1 MKVVLFL
8 LISLIVF
15 FATND
20 GLRDTFLENSALSY
34 LKESIVFI
42 LFLFLMLIIVF
53 SKHRVF
59 TKGMTT
65 FNLVAFFLLATSFIT
80 TMMAGFESFTRADA
94 LSFGGWSVW
103 IKVLVFVL
111 LTNSL
116 ILLYKTDRIVY
127 DAIPRL
133 YIKGVVFYSILTI
146 FFVASGL
153 NESLPMRDW
162 YGRLSIGYPTMDS
175 FVLVVACVFLAF
187 CVRNITYVLLLHLLF
202 TIVLVMQNTVS
213 GYLLFLCYLFFMIF
227 MLQGKWKL
235 IPLLSLSIVCIV
247 ATYIYINL
255 ATEMGAFGMLILDK
269 IDGFI
274 FGSETASVTIRQ
286 EQISDLL
293 DILKSDTLLFLFGI
307 GGVGAFAVENQFYS
321 IFGMFG
327 LVGICLYGTLFL
339 CMFFVFKQ
347 RKDYFSCILVLL
359 HSIGSISLSGIYLYP
374 LIFVASYIIS
384 RFYLGYN
391 NDLSNS
397 QLRWNSPCF

>member
-1 MKVVLFL
+1 MKIILFL
-8 LISLIVF
+8 SISLIVF

-20 GLRDTFLENSALSY
+20 GLRDTFFENSALSY

-42 LFLFLMLIIVF
+42 LFLFLTIINIF

-59 TKGMTT
+59 TKGMAT

-80 TMMAGFESFTRADA
+80 TRMAGFENFLRADA

-127 DAIPRL
+127 AAIPRL
-133 YIKGVVFYSILTI
+133 YITGVAFYSILTI

-162 YGRLSIGYPTMDS
+162 HGRLSIGYPPMDS
-175 FVLVVACVFLAF
+175 LVLVVSCVFSAF
-187 CVRNITYVLLLHLLF
+187 YVRNISCVVLLHLLF

-213 GYLLFLCYLFFMIF
+213 GYLLFFGYLFFLVF
-227 MLQGKWKL
+227 MLRGKWKL
-235 IPLLSLSIVCIV
+235 IPLLSLSIGCIV
-247 ATYIYINL
+247 LAYIYAYL
-255 ATEMGAFGMLILDK
+255 ATEMGAFGKLIINK
-269 IDGFI
+269 INGFI
-274 FGSETASVTIRQ
+274 FGSETASITIRQ
-286 EQISDLL
+286 EQISYLL
-293 DILKSDTLLFLFGI
+293 DVLKSDPLLFIFGI

-321 IFGMFG
+321 ILGMFG
-327 LVGICLYGTLFL
+327 LIGICLYGTLFL
-339 CMFFVFKQ
+339 YILFVSKR
-347 RKDYFSCILVLL
+347 RKDYISCILVLL
-359 HSIGSISLSGIYLYP
+359 YLIGSTSLTGLYLFP
-374 LIFVASYIIS
+374 LIFVASYSIS
-384 RFYLGYN
+384 RFYLGYS

-397 QLRWNSPCF
+397 QLR